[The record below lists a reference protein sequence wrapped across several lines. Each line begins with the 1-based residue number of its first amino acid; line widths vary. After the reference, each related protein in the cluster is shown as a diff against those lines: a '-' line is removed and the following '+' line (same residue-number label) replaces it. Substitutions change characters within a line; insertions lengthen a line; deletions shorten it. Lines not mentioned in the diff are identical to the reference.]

1 MLVLG
6 AGFAL
11 IGLLAG
17 AFIGWIIAGM
27 ADMLIEP
34 ALLLIEITAALGAV
48 LGAMGVRWWRRPPG
62 ASPQT

>member
-1 MLVLG
+1 MLVRG

-34 ALLLIEITAALGAV
+34 ALLLIEVTAALGALLGV
-48 LGAMGVRWWRRPPG
+48 LGVRWRRLSRG
-62 ASPQT
+62 PQLRT

>member
-1 MLVLG
+1 MRYVAFG
-6 AGFAL
+6 L

-48 LGAMGVRWWRRPPG
+48 LGAKGVRWWRRPPG

>member
-1 MLVLG
+1 M
-6 AGFAL
+6 

-34 ALLLIEITAALGAV
+34 ALLLIEVTAALGAV
-48 LGAMGVRWWRRPPG
+48 LGAFGVRWWRRSPG

>member
-1 MLVLG
+1 MLVRS

-17 AFIGWIIAGM
+17 AFVGWIIVGM
-27 ADMLIEP
+27 GDVLIEP

-48 LGAMGVRWWRRPPG
+48 LGALGVRWRRHTRG
-62 ASPQT
+62 ASPLT